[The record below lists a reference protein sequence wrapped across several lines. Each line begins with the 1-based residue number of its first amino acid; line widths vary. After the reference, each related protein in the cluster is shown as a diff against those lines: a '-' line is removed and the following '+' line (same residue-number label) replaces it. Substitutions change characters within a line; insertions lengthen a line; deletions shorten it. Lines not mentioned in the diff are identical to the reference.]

1 MILGQALNRM
11 SKGKTLEVKMKQ
23 RIFPPEW
30 DEERVRRVLAHY
42 EGQGEEQA
50 LAEDEAAFQGQ
61 SQTVMEVPS
70 ELVPVVRQLI
80 AKRQG

>member
-1 MILGQALNRM
+1 
-11 SKGKTLEVKMKQ
+11 MKQ

-30 DEERVRRVLAHY
+30 DEEKVRRVIAYY
-42 EGQGEEQA
+42 ERQSEDQT
-50 LAEDEAAFQGQ
+50 LAEDEAAFEDQ
-61 SQTVMEVPS
+61 SQTLIEVPS

>member
-1 MILGQALNRM
+1 
-11 SKGKTLEVKMKQ
+11 MKQ

-30 DEERVRRVLAHY
+30 DEEKVRRVIAYY
-42 EGQGEEQA
+42 ERQSEDQA
-50 LAEDEAAFQGQ
+50 LAEDEAAFQSQ
-61 SQTVMEVPS
+61 SQTLMEVPN

>member
-1 MILGQALNRM
+1 
-11 SKGKTLEVKMKQ
+11 MKQ

-30 DEERVRRVLAHY
+30 DEQKVRRVIAYY
-42 EGQGEEQA
+42 ERQSEDQA

-61 SQTVMEVPS
+61 SQTLMEVPS

-80 AKRQG
+80 AKRRG

>member
-1 MILGQALNRM
+1 MILGQALNRI
-11 SKGKTLEVKMKQ
+11 SKGKTLDAKMKQ

-30 DEERVRRVLAHY
+30 DEEKVRRVIAYY
-42 EGQGEEQA
+42 ERQSEDQA

-61 SQTVMEVPS
+61 SQTLMEVPS